1 MAFIVMGSMFWALIW
16 LLYRAYLVFQTP
28 NDLLVEKL
36 GLDIPPAP
44 EVTLEEIT
52 SRLIRVAWKPS
63 DLHNS
68 ISKHIVQVNGVKVA
82 ETRRSQTA
90 VEISNLL
97 PCRIY
102 HICIVAVSAANFH
115 TSSPVLHVRTKP
127 HDPSEQK
134 DSSRST
140 SHANTNTSTHSPHSN
155 NTNDEEKVLDDLPV
169 VRPYTPVPSPQPG
182 PALPPSL
189 SKDPSTTHLSS
200 KRGAGGRKSTFSSSA
215 NLATDFATSEESQGN
230 AADDDGDTDLPGWS
244 ARLLSLQNEMD
255 SLQDQLERE
264 AKEHS
269 VLAAELEERRDEL
282 RKQVKEKDEI
292 SSDLKRQVNKL
303 EAQNRTVQNE
313 KSKHERIL
321 QQRDA
326 DRAKRREDVERWNSK
341 LARMEEE
348 LQHLKEERERIEN
361 KTESRISELR
371 KKITEEQAGMKSL
384 DEEIK
389 TKGGKIKKMEEE
401 RRRLEGDDSEENKEF
416 DQLERERDSMWEK
429 KLANLRSH
437 YTSLIAVFTQAQA
450 QYHEAQEHL
459 KWVTAQRAS
468 VPVPLP
474 SVSAL
479 ELDVQRTPMSS
490 MRNRHGGSFA
500 SNSSP
505 VAFPLADTSSLFNS
519 TFSNSPTFSGA
530 NYLTFP
536 GSGLPSLQDRLAAP
550 ALDRNEL
557 DDVSHDPPLSPR
569 ADSLLPSGLLGDEDH
584 ADAAM
589 DSPTARFTN
598 TPRLPLES
606 LFNNSPSPVSSG
618 SRPASRFA
626 SPRVSS
632 SNLRE
637 TTISSSTDL
646 IAPPPPSS
654 QHQQQQQSSQSSS
667 SQVSQPTDG
676 TAESTS
682 RRLSAFFGFHR
693 QRGKTLGDGP
703 PPLGSLDKGHSNS
716 FPKSEQDLD
725 PIGTRR
731 RRRSHTENWSNPM
744 TGLFPRTQNA
754 AVVPDTSSDH
764 APLSVSSNNNN
775 NSSGGSVQANTP
787 TRKSNVQRTPM
798 SSMRNRHG
806 GSFAS
811 NSSPV
816 AFPLAD
822 TSSLFNSTFSNS
834 PTFSGANYL
843 TFPGSGLP
851 SLQDRLAAPAL
862 DRNELDDV
870 SHDPPLSPRA
880 DSLLPS
886 GLLGD
891 EDHAD
896 AAMDSPTARFT
907 NTPRLPLES
916 LFNNSPSPVSSGSRP
931 ASRFASPRVSSSNL
945 RETTI
950 SSSTDLIAPPPSS
963 SQQQQQ
969 QQSSQ
974 SSSSQVSQPADGTA
988 ESTSRR
994 LSAFFGF
1001 HRQRGK
1007 TLGDGPPP
1015 LGSLDKGH
1023 SNSFPKSEQDLD
1035 PIGTRRRRRSHT
1047 ENWSNPM
1054 TGLFPRTQNAAV
1066 VPDTSSDHAP
1076 LSVSSNN
1083 NNSSGSVQANTP
1095 TRKSSMFS
1103 SLFPASRFFNKQD
1116 PASERGYNQFS
1127 PRHDPID
1134 PSILVRGESSPRP
1147 SSTYSRE
1154 NPFPQPGSDNT
1165 LFGWPVQERLSN
1177 PNRVSPLGGA
1187 DWPSPVSWS
1196 RSQSRRQS
1204 TSLGSSTHLPVIPS
1218 STEPEFLQS
1227 SSALPVQAPIGTRP
1241 PSSHHAPSTPKLN
1254 PAAPSFKTIFSKKLE
1269 KVKSKDSSEA
1279 KSHND
1284 DEEAFDAKE
1293 ESPAS
1298 RRGSHSTK
1306 SIQASI
1312 AESNDSVE
1320 PAASVTPSESSAKE
1334 SFMQKLSRK
1343 SSSSKFSISWKD
1355 RGSLFSKKDPSSSSE
1370 KLAQGENDEDSC
1382 ENGAGAGKSVEGNGN
1397 GSGNGSS
1404 NGNASGNGNGNG
1416 NSGSTTGD
1424 RSSKG
1429 SSFFK
1434 RKSRKASSAG
1444 KNAEESTEMES

>member
-1 MAFIVMGSMFWALIW
+1 
-16 LLYRAYLVFQTP
+16 
-28 NDLLVEKL
+28 
-36 GLDIPPAP
+36 
-44 EVTLEEIT
+44 
-52 SRLIRVAWKPS
+52 
-63 DLHNS
+63 
-68 ISKHIVQVNGVKVA
+68 
-82 ETRRSQTA
+82 
-90 VEISNLL
+90 
-97 PCRIY
+97 
-102 HICIVAVSAANFH
+102 
-115 TSSPVLHVRTKP
+115 
-127 HDPSEQK
+127 
-134 DSSRST
+134 
-140 SHANTNTSTHSPHSN
+140 
-155 NTNDEEKVLDDLPV
+155 
-169 VRPYTPVPSPQPG
+169 
-182 PALPPSL
+182 
-189 SKDPSTTHLSS
+189 
-200 KRGAGGRKSTFSSSA
+200 
-215 NLATDFATSEESQGN
+215 
-230 AADDDGDTDLPGWS
+230 
-244 ARLLSLQNEMD
+244 MD

-269 VLAAELEERRDEL
+269 ILAAELEERRDEL

-775 NSSGGSVQANTP
+775 
-787 TRKSNVQRTPM
+787 
-798 SSMRNRHG
+798 
-806 GSFAS
+806 
-811 NSSPV
+811 
-816 AFPLAD
+816 
-822 TSSLFNSTFSNS
+822 
-834 PTFSGANYL
+834 
-843 TFPGSGLP
+843 
-851 SLQDRLAAPAL
+851 
-862 DRNELDDV
+862 
-870 SHDPPLSPRA
+870 
-880 DSLLPS
+880 
-886 GLLGD
+886 
-891 EDHAD
+891 
-896 AAMDSPTARFT
+896 
-907 NTPRLPLES
+907 
-916 LFNNSPSPVSSGSRP
+916 
-931 ASRFASPRVSSSNL
+931 
-945 RETTI
+945 
-950 SSSTDLIAPPPSS
+950 
-963 SQQQQQ
+963 
-969 QQSSQ
+969 
-974 SSSSQVSQPADGTA
+974 
-988 ESTSRR
+988 
-994 LSAFFGF
+994 
-1001 HRQRGK
+1001 
-1007 TLGDGPPP
+1007 
-1015 LGSLDKGH
+1015 
-1023 SNSFPKSEQDLD
+1023 
-1035 PIGTRRRRRSHT
+1035 
-1047 ENWSNPM
+1047 
-1054 TGLFPRTQNAAV
+1054 
-1066 VPDTSSDHAP
+1066 
-1076 LSVSSNN
+1076 
-1083 NNSSGSVQANTP
+1083 SSGSVQANTP

-1404 NGNASGNGNGNG
+1404 NGNGNGNGNG